1 MLEKHLLQ
9 RLDASGD
16 QHCLMFE
23 VGGRCSM
30 GSIFTQAKS
39 SERQQFATQSAVN
52 VLFVRRNS
60 TLSTQGSR
68 SRSQAC
74 TKRKSANLE
83 ASVARPVTVSHWFC
97 PFVQLRQIA
106 LELFGVGIQLWR
118 SLEVFGRHR
127 SGHDGREAQSSA
139 GPVLNRTPLVDSP
152 GMWPHR
158 PLN

>member
-30 GSIFTQAKS
+30 GSIFTAKS
-39 SERQQFATQSAVN
+39 SERQRFATQSAVN
-52 VLFVRRNS
+52 VLFGRRNS

-83 ASVARPVTVSHWFC
+83 ASVARPVTVSHC

-118 SLEVFGRHR
+118 SLEVGRHR

-158 PLN
+158 PHN

>member
-83 ASVARPVTVSHWFC
+83 ASVARPVTVSHWF
-97 PFVQLRQIA
+97 VRLSNSGRSLWNS
-106 LELFGVGIQLWR
+106 LEWGFSSGDLWR
-118 SLEVFGRHR
+118 ALAGIEVDMMEEKLKAAQDR
-127 SGHDGREAQSSA
+127 S
-139 GPVLNRTPLVDSP
+139 
-152 GMWPHR
+152 
-158 PLN
+158 